1 MKEDSPYRVKADRVK
16 RRVRMVAVANNP
28 IDVVNKVTGEVFTA
42 SPYVGSRAWRDVSDF
57 VKVYRP
63 EDIGILSKR
72 EFMVFCWALG
82 RLSFDGRFEF
92 NGAECKEQMG
102 FKCER
107 SAYYGLKGLVEKDLV
122 RKDKR
127 GSYWVNPNIAYRGSR
142 DELLV

>member
-1 MKEDSPYRVKADRVK
+1 MRGSSPYRVSADRVK

-63 EDIGILSKR
+63 EALGMLSQR
-72 EFMVFCWALG
+72 EYRVFCWALG
-82 RLSFDGRFEF
+82 RLDFDGRFVF
-92 NGAECKEQMG
+92 NGEECREQMA
-102 FKCER
+102 FKTER
-107 SAYYGLKGLVEKDLV
+107 SAYYGLRGLVEKDFV
-122 RKDKR
+122 RRDKK
-127 GSYWVNPNIAYRGSR
+127 GVYWVNPNIAYRGSR